1 MIAPAYTDIT
11 GLAGVA
17 TTLAAALFTIP
28 ALRLISRPR
37 KAALFLTVLSLVLIP
52 FGALSVASCVRGL
65 LGDLSITT
73 LILLVG
79 SVSAKLPGRWPG
91 DQSARLAL
99 LTLISAAALALYPM
113 ALGVG
118 MFDPYRLGY
127 GSPWFVGVLFV
138 IALAAWFTRL
148 ELISICIATATLA
161 WADDA
166 SAPLV
171 AERADGGLVLRGGK
185 RFVLD
190 GHTATWLLVEAR
202 DAELARSLAERLVE
216 SVAA

>member
-79 SVSAKLPGRWPG
+79 SVSAKLPGRWRG

-161 WADDA
+161 WTLRWYESTNLWDYLIDPLVSFYALGCLLRRGALRLSGNFRSEKPSAA
-166 SAPLV
+166 SAI
-171 AERADGGLVLRGGK
+171 
-185 RFVLD
+185 
-190 GHTATWLLVEAR
+190 
-202 DAELARSLAERLVE
+202 S
-216 SVAA
+216 

>member
-37 KAALFLTVLSLVLIP
+37 KAALFVTVLSLVLIP

-99 LTLISAAALALYPM
+99 LALISAAALALYPM

-161 WADDA
+161 WTLRWYESTNLWDYLIDPLVSFYALGCLLRRGALRLSGNFRSEKPSAA
-166 SAPLV
+166 SAI
-171 AERADGGLVLRGGK
+171 
-185 RFVLD
+185 
-190 GHTATWLLVEAR
+190 
-202 DAELARSLAERLVE
+202 S
-216 SVAA
+216 